1 MQKSL
6 LICLML
12 FMGITACETE
22 VDMAKYDILPGTDLR
37 GIDVRDTISSN
48 NTGSNWFNDDDIN
61 MFSKCKPV
69 NIDIINTNINPEW
82 YKAYN
87 GNCGIIFPKIGSI
100 AQAANVNWSYEKVGG
115 GFPKRVGDFRNHNM
129 NAEPF
134 LQYGA
139 SDIKINTYSLP
150 NSFTIRGT
158 IVESSKYQLGYADF
172 NTGELSECYLT
183 SCIKKG
189 NSYWIK
195 SAASKLFES
204 EEGLTITWT
213 WSEFGENPP
222 SRGTYNIYMILSPKQ
237 YVPRV
242 ALADITNNTIIPVWH
257 DSTYRN
263 PFRLDIVSNPPIT
276 FILNRLGS
284 YSGGGNLKT
293 TSYYTLDNSKLS
305 YDDFGNPIYTGT
317 NALRSSGYCFVEL
330 KVTNN
335 FDTVQQFNA
344 ADIYMAADNFKNQTS
359 KLMPVRLYTDINLTD
374 IINGNMSIPAKST
387 VTLYAGRNI
396 FNIDKD
402 GKQFFPEDNA
412 TIAPANIYFYQG
424 LNGGALGSAV
434 GLVVKN

>member
-1 MQKSL
+1 MKIKL
-6 LICLML
+6 LICCLPFIGL
-12 FMGITACETE
+12 AACEKDNPMSYNPVPETNVE
-22 VDMAKYDILPGTDLR
+22 LEIVS
-37 GIDVRDTISSN
+37 DTISS
-48 NTGSNWFNDDDIN
+48 TDFLPDFYEDEDIN
-61 MFSKCKPV
+61 MFAKKKPV
-69 NIDIINTNINPEW
+69 NYDSDFPDDTVEW
-82 YKAYN
+82 WKAYN
-87 GNCGIIFPKIGSI
+87 GNCGIIFPKVGSI
-100 AQAANVNWSYEKVGG
+100 SQVPNVNWTYDRVGG
-115 GFPKRVGDFRNHNM
+115 SFPRRLNDFVGYKHD
-129 NAEPF
+129 AVPF

-139 SDIKINTYSLP
+139 SDIKINTYALP

-158 IVESSKYQLGYADF
+158 IVESSKYQLGYTDF

-189 NSYWIK
+189 SSYWIK
-195 SAASKLFES
+195 SAATKLFEGES
-204 EEGLTITWT
+204 GLTITWD

-284 YSGGGNLKT
+284 YSGGGDLKT
-293 TSYYTLDNSKLS
+293 TSYYTLDASKLE
-305 YDDFGNPIYTGT
+305 YDEFGNPMYYGN
-317 NALRSSGYCFVEL
+317 NALHSSGYCFVEL

-344 ADIYMAADNFKNQTS
+344 ADIYMAASNFKNQTS
-359 KLMPVRLYTDINLTD
+359 KRMPVRLYTDINLKN

-396 FNIDKD
+396 FNINKD
-402 GKQFFPEDNA
+402 GSQFYPEGSA

-434 GLVVKN
+434 GLVVEY